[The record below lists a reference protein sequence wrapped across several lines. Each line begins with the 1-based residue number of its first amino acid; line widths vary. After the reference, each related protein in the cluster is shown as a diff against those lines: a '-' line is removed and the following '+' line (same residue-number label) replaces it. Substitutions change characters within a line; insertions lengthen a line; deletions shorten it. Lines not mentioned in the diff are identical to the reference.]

1 MKSTIVKIL
10 LVVSV
15 VGLAY
20 YLWKKGVF
28 KTGNLTEPDVPTV
41 PTGTLSTDAIID
53 GTSMTDYE
61 KQKARQWVK
70 EIQNALKQGRG
81 NWSISAMEK
90 QAADKGISYN
100 QQLVLSAT
108 YQMYA
113 TAKLFGNDYWHK
125 IATEI
130 ENM

>member
-1 MKSTIVKIL
+1 MKNALIKIL
-10 LVVSV
+10 LVLSV
-15 VGLAY
+15 IGLAY

-28 KTGNLTEPDVPTV
+28 TKEGSYVETHT
-41 PTGTLSTDAIID
+41 PTGGGLSTDAIID